1 MFSKNMYRL
10 KLLLNYCQL
19 LDLKNYSIRVLLL
32 GGGYVVFKIICG
44 FVMLNLI
51 SYRHDLC
58 TPSIQIVPRHI
69 YTR

>member
-32 GGGYVVFKIICG
+32 GG
-44 FVMLNLI
+44 VMLCLK
-51 SYRHDLC
+51 SSVAL
-58 TPSIQIVPRHI
+58 
-69 YTR
+69 